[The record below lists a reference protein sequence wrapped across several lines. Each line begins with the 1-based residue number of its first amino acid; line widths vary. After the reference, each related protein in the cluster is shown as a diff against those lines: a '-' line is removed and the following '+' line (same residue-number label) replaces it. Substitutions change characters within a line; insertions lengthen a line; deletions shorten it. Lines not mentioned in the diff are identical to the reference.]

1 MRTRGP
7 RRSKTAGLVPWI
19 VLFVVSLGFW
29 LVMSGHY
36 DLLHVGSGVLS
47 SAVVATLTLGVERR
61 AHFFAGRRAGD
72 SKHGPLFRFSAVW
85 GRFLVYLPWLLYQ
98 MLKSALQVAAVVAH
112 PRLPIDPVMVRLPVR
127 LSGDL
132 PLTTFGNSI
141 TLTPGTVTVDVEG
154 REFVVHA
161 LTRAAAEDLRTG
173 AMELRVAWTF
183 GQRPS

>member
-1 MRTRGP
+1 MRNRRP
-7 RRSKTAGLVPWI
+7 RRPRTSGLGAWS

-29 LVMSGHY
+29 FVMSGHY

-47 SAVVATLTLGVERR
+47 SAVVASLTLGVERR
-61 AHFFAGRRAGD
+61 GHLFASRHAGAPE
-72 SKHGPLFRFSAVW
+72 HGPLFRVSAAW

-98 MLKSALQVAAVVAH
+98 MLKSALQVAGVVVH
-112 PRLPIDPVMVRLPVR
+112 PRMPIDPVLVRLPVR

-161 LTRAAAEDLRTG
+161 LTRAAAEDLRSG
-173 AMELRVAWTF
+173 AMESRVAWTF
-183 GQRPS
+183 GQPRS